1 MQNRISKPRNNDRS
15 VLLSCPKLISVTES
29 HSRSRKKRENMEKQ
43 EIKVDYRKR
52 HLFISITQR
61 SVPKLS
67 VIEIRR
73 VVCGW
78 VIIGWVVV
86 GSAAWLA
93 GWLVE
98 ANERTRPLVQVPFTL
113 MTKNWTSLN
122 GTDEWLWKQHLI
134 CIEGA
139 SLSTRWKSE
148 CSSLVRALSLPSS
161 RSISHPSASRWK
173 GHCPLSIIYSIVY
186 FIQITRRPRPKQW
199 ISLWLPIA
207 AHCDDARTDD
217 DAYVR
222 RIRRASR
229 VL

>member
-1 MQNRISKPRNNDRS
+1 MI
-15 VLLSCPKLISVTES
+15 E
-29 HSRSRKKRENMEKQ
+29 KKR
-43 EIKVDYRKR
+43 D
-52 HLFISITQR
+52 LFISIIQG

-73 VVCGW
+73 VVCGQ
-78 VIIGWVVV
+78 VVV
-86 GSAAWLA
+86 GWVSGWWLVRRLGWLA
-93 GWLVE
+93 GWLVG
-98 ANERTRPLVQVPFTL
+98 ANERTQPLVQVPFTL
-113 MTKNWTSLN
+113 MTKNRTSLN

-161 RSISHPSASRWK
+161 RSISHPFASRWK
-173 GHCPLSIIYSIVY
+173 GHCPLSIIYSIAY

-207 AHCDDARTDD
+207 AHCGDARTDD

-222 RIRRASR
+222 RIRRESGI
-229 VL
+229 L